1 MKVYRIFFQTTIV
14 FILLISNNQTA
25 IAENKN
31 AFGMVTGSKT
41 GTYIRFGKEMAKIAQ
56 RAGIDI
62 LVKDSDGSLANI
74 KRIRSK
80 ENAAIG
86 IVQSDVLG
94 YLQERPE
101 SRIFARKLRLIFP
114 FYKEEVHLFASKEI
128 ESFKDLQD
136 KNLVIGAR
144 GSGNWLTTMNM
155 LRIMG
160 VKPGRSLNL
169 KPPEALHA
177 VLTGSADAM
186 IYVAGKPVKLF
197 KKLERDKIDPRFLPL
212 LEKVHFVSLN
222 HPDLLREYAA
232 SEISFNDYS
241 WFDNKIPTVAV
252 KAVLVSYDFSSR
264 HTPYFDLR
272 CEQLAQLGQ
281 VIRSN
286 IGELKSQGHPKWQEV
301 NLEDE
306 MGNWPIDTCSRGLAQ
321 AKSQKVGKEGIY
333 DGLLDY
339 LRE

>member
-1 MKVYRIFFQTTIV
+1 MKVYRHFFQIIIV
-14 FILLISNNQTA
+14 LILLISFNQTA
-25 IAENKN
+25 ISESKN
-31 AFGMVTGSKT
+31 GFGMVTGSKT
-41 GTYIRFGKEMAKIAQ
+41 GTYIRFGKEIAQVAQ
-56 RAGIDI
+56 RAGSDI
-62 LVKDSDGSLANI
+62 LVKDSEGSLANI
-74 KRIRSK
+74 KRIRSR

-94 YLQERPE
+94 YLKDRPE
-101 SRIFARKLRLIFP
+101 SKIFAKQLRLIFP
-114 FYKEEVHLFASKEI
+114 FYNEEVHLFASKEI

-136 KNLVIGAR
+136 KNVVIGAR

-160 VKPGRSLNL
+160 IKPGKSLSL
-169 KPPEALHA
+169 KPPDAVHA
-177 VLTGSADAM
+177 VLTGGADAM

-197 KKLERDKIDPRFLPL
+197 KKLERDKINPKYLPL
-212 LEKVHFVSLN
+212 LDKVHFVSLN

-232 SEISFNDYS
+232 SAISFNDYS
-241 WFDNKIPTVAV
+241 WFDNKIPTIAV

-272 CEQLAQLGQ
+272 CEQLSQLGQ

-286 IGELKSQGHPKWQEV
+286 IGELKTQGHPKWQEV
-301 NLEDE
+301 NLEDK
-306 MGNWPIDTCSRGLAQ
+306 MGIWPLDSCSRGIAV
-321 AKSQKVGKEGIY
+321 AKGPKIGKDGIY
-333 DGLLDY
+333 NGLLDY